1 MKNESAD
8 YWIDKLELLSH
19 PEGGFYKEIYRSDE
33 AISSDAL
40 PERYKGER
48 SFSTSIYFLLRENEF
63 SAFHRLQSDEIWHF
77 YSGGPCEFHII
88 TTEGIII
95 HKVIGRDIE
104 AHQSFQILVPKRSW
118 FAANPVSGSKYS
130 LVGCTMSPGFSF
142 NDFELAKFEA
152 LSNQFPMHSEIIR
165 KYSKE

>member
-1 MKNESAD
+1 MKNELAD

-33 AISSDAL
+33 AISADAL

-77 YSGGPCEFHII
+77 YSGQL
-88 TTEGIII
+88 
-95 HKVIGRDIE
+95 RR
-104 AHQSFQILVPKRSW
+104 Q
-118 FAANPVSGSKYS
+118 
-130 LVGCTMSPGFSF
+130 PGQ
-142 NDFELAKFEA
+142 L
-152 LSNQFPMHSEIIR
+152 
-165 KYSKE
+165 